1 MFSKVYITT
10 AIDYA
15 NDVIHLGH
23 AYQKILA
30 DILARY
36 WRDKGKKVFFL
47 IGADEHGANIAKEA
61 EKQGLSPQDL
71 VHKIAILDKEQWSS
85 LNISYDR
92 FIETTDE
99 DHLKTVEKFWHKIK
113 EKGDIYQKEFSGL
126 YCLGCES
133 FKTSREIV
141 DNYCPL
147 HRTKKIISVSEKNY
161 FFQWSKYENFL
172 KEFFSKNKQFVKP
185 ESRYQEILSFLN
197 EGLEDIS
204 ISRQSVFWGIPV
216 PEDKNQTIYVW
227 FEALMSYFTGAFVN
241 GFWDKDSYIIHILG
255 KDNLRWHALLW
266 PAMLYSAG
274 YRLPNLI
281 YTHGFL
287 SFNGEKLSKSTGN
300 IIRPKELVK
309 DFGEDGVRYFL
320 AKYGPLKE
328 DADISLSKLKNVYN
342 AELANNLGNLIGRIS
357 KLASQNNL
365 SFPKIEKISF
375 SRETSQLIEEFKIDI
390 CLFKIFQKIDKLN
403 KYLEDKHPWTEKGE
417 EVKKIIS
424 PCLRE
429 LRQICFDLKPF
440 MPNSMSKALQYLGDE
455 KIKFNPPLFPRL

>member
-1 MFSKVYITT
+1 
-10 AIDYA
+10 
-15 NDVIHLGH
+15 
-23 AYQKILA
+23 
-30 DILARY
+30 
-36 WRDKGKKVFFL
+36 
-47 IGADEHGANIAKEA
+47 
-61 EKQGLSPQDL
+61 
-71 VHKIAILDKEQWSS
+71 
-85 LNISYDR
+85 
-92 FIETTDE
+92 
-99 DHLKTVEKFWHKIK
+99 
-113 EKGDIYQKEFSGL
+113 
-126 YCLGCES
+126 
-133 FKTSREIV
+133 
-141 DNYCPL
+141 
-147 HRTKKIISVSEKNY
+147 
-161 FFQWSKYENFL
+161 
-172 KEFFSKNKQFVKP
+172 
-185 ESRYQEILSFLN
+185 
-197 EGLEDIS
+197 
-204 ISRQSVFWGIPV
+204 
-216 PEDKNQTIYVW
+216 
-227 FEALMSYFTGAFVN
+227 
-241 GFWDKDSYIIHILG
+241 
-255 KDNLRWHALLW
+255 
-266 PAMLYSAG
+266 MLYSAG
-274 YRLPNLI
+274 YRLPDLI